1 VALADGNQASVGDV
15 IITRSNDRRLRL
27 TVTDWV
33 RNGDR
38 TITQGGDQHG
48 RAAQQAISPLR
59 CLAAISGWRSIGEP
73 QMCERL

>member
-1 VALADGNQASVGDV
+1 MADGNQASVGDV

-27 TVTDWV
+27 TVTDSV
-33 RNGDR
+33 KTAIGPSPKAV
-38 TITQGGDQHG
+38 TSTVG
-48 RAAQQAISPLR
+48 AAQQAISPLR